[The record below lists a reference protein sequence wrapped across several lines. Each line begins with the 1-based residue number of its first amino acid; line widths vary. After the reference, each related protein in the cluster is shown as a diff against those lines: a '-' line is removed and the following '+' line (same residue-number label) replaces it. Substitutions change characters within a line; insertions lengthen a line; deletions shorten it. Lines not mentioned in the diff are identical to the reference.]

1 MTETDRVGV
10 ESAGWRA
17 GTLGL
22 TVGPGDVTAALL
34 SFGASLLVLAYGMSA
49 TADFP
54 AFLLAHVAVL
64 AIPVLLW
71 TSRAR
76 SNGQLTFAALLT
88 LTTLVSGPVGAF
100 GCLIMA
106 LTLSVRQPSSTRLQ
120 DWYDYIA
127 GIVTRGRLTQIYD
140 QLVSGRLPPDPAAK
154 VPRFR
159 PFLHGTSVDAQQR
172 VLAVIGRRY
181 HPAFRSALRN
191 ALGNKNPFI
200 RAQAA
205 AVAARLDSDE
215 KNRIWSNAPPGT
227 EASAENTPDT
237 LPVASPRG

>member
-1 MTETDRVGV
+1 MTEADRVTV
-10 ESAGWRA
+10 ESAGWRP
-17 GTLGL
+17 GTPGL
-22 TVGPGDVTAALL
+22 TVGFGDVTASLL

-49 TADFP
+49 TADFRI
-54 AFLLAHVAVL
+54 FLLAHVAVL

-71 TSRAR
+71 TKRAR
-76 SNGQLTFAALLT
+76 TNGEITFAALLT

-106 LTLSVRQPSSTRLQ
+106 LTLSYRRPSPIRLQ
-120 DWYDYIA
+120 NWYDYIA
-127 GIVTRGRLTQIYD
+127 GVVARGRLTRIYD
-140 QLVSGRLPPDPAAK
+140 ELASGRLPSDPAAK

-159 PFLHGTSVDAQQR
+159 PFLHGSSVDAQQR
-172 VLAVIGRRY
+172 ILAVIGRRY

-215 KNRIWSNAPPGT
+215 KNRIWAKPPPGS
-227 EASAENTPDT
+227 EATAEIMPDT
-237 LPVASPRG
+237 LPAGSSRA